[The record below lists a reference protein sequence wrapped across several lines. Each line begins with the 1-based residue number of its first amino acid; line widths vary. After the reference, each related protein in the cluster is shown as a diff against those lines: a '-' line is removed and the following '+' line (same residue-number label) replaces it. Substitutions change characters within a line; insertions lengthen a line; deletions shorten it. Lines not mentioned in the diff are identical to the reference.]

1 MAQFEASM
9 SGVVLC
15 GVVMDVGSGLAR
27 GKISLS
33 LSLSLYIYIYIYI
46 YILYILYI
54 YNLASDD
61 QAQRRYI
68 RYIDA
73 VVKSSYEVD
82 LALQIGLA
90 NQVLY

>member
-33 LSLSLYIYIYIYI
+33 LSLSIYIYIYI
-46 YILYILYI
+46 YSIYSIYI

-68 RYIDA
+68 SYIDA

-82 LALQIGLA
+82 LALQTGLA
-90 NQVLY
+90 N